1 LSIVEKDQ
9 LACKI
14 TELEN
19 ALSELWEKLKTVT
32 KNGEIDFAELEQVFA
47 ILRLRRQHNMSLE
60 FLSNMDDAQKDK
72 KMIQELKIQLSE
84 LLEELEKKK
93 KMLEI
98 QEQINGDYKGEL
110 KDMQITLENIQKD
123 FDLQRVE
130 DAKLIELRGRRIA
143 ELEAQLQKSQLSK
156 SL

>member
-1 LSIVEKDQ
+1 MSIVEKDQ